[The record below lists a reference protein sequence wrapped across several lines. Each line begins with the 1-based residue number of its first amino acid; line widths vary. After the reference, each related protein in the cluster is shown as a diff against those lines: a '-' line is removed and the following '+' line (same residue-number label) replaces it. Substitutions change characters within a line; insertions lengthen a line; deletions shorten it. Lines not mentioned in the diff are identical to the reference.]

1 MALEERYQGMRDF
14 VGKVQ
19 SDGWPSRQ
27 IGEDPEL
34 HATRLREYLL
44 QEVSNPDRIEKI
56 LAAATSENSWP
67 TVFGA
72 SLARR

>member
-1 MALEERYQGMRDF
+1 M
-14 VGKVQ
+14 
-19 SDGWPSRQ
+19 PSQQ

-67 TVFGA
+67 TVLGA

>member
-1 MALEERYQGMRDF
+1 M
-14 VGKVQ
+14 
-19 SDGWPSRQ
+19 PSRQ